1 MESSL
6 AARVVDN
13 PEEQRFEVL
22 LGDEVAGFV
31 QYRARP
37 GLIALIHTEVDDR
50 FEGQGL
56 ASKLIAFALDDARA
70 GPGGAAVLPLRQR
83 VHPAPPRVRG
93 PRSRGAAR
101 GVRPVATSA
110 QPRSRRF
117 PQGDVENSGAAPTDW

>member
-1 MESSL
+1 MESSA

-70 GPGGAAVLPLRQR
+70 RGLAVLPFCPFANEYIQR
-83 VHPAPPRVRG
+83 HSEYVDLVPEEQR
-93 PRSRGAAR
+93 AA
-101 GVRPVATSA
+101 
-110 QPRSRRF
+110 F
-117 PQGDVENSGAAPTDW
+117 DL